1 MPITRGD
8 DEDEDEAGHH
18 QKDRKDDEPFRK
30 EGQESFSEGRR
41 QYRRPRTHS
50 LTHVGS
56 SLSFRPLNNSC
67 KLLNSKT
74 LVYSLVKKGSKGGF
88 FSSLVELLHKIMHI
102 LP

>member
-8 DEDEDEAGHH
+8 NEDKDEAGHH
-18 QKDRKDDEPFRK
+18 QKDGKYDEPFRK

-41 QYRRPRTHS
+41 QYLGPRTHS

-56 SLSFRPLNNSC
+56 SLSFKPLNNSC

-74 LVYSLVKKGSKGGF
+74 LVYSHKKGSKGGF
-88 FSSLVELLHKIMHI
+88 FSLVELLYKIMHI
-102 LP
+102 FA